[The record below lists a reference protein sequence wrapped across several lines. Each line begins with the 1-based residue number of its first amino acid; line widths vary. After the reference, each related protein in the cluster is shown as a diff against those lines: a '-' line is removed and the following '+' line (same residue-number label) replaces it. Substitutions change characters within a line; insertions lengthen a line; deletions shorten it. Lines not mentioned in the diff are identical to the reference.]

1 MSTQAMTGGADAKS
15 LSPSV
20 DRLGFMLLAA
30 GVLLVVAAYVF
41 EPVRAAFD
49 SVILYLFMVSIAVG
63 ALFLIALEYITG
75 AVWSVPM
82 RRVNEFLAGL
92 APFLLLLVAPLFLH
106 LHDLFHWTHPEL
118 VQADTLLQGKSPYLN
133 IGFFS
138 IRTLV
143 FLAVWIA
150 FSYLFVRNSTTQDV
164 TNDPKLTRK
173 NVILSAVFLPLF
185 ALTITFT
192 AIDWGMSLDP
202 HWFSTIFGVYYFS
215 GTVVAAVSAAT
226 LIVVL
231 LHEGGQLPGL
241 RRDHLY
247 SLGALMFA
255 FLNFWAYIAF
265 SQFLLIWYANIP
277 EETVWFMARWQNGW
291 QVVSVLLIVMH
302 FAVPYFVLL
311 PQEAKMDTRRL
322 KLMAVWL
329 LVARAVDLYWLV
341 MPTHSPAAGV
351 SWTEIGFPLVGV
363 GMVILLISWKSKR
376 YNFVPIGD
384 PKLQRGLDF
393 HL

>member
-106 LHDLFHWTHPEL
+106 LHELFHWTHPEL

-138 IRTLV
+138 VRTLV

-150 FSYLFVRNSTTQDV
+150 FSYLFVHNSTSQDV

-215 GTVVAAVSAAT
+215 GTVLAAVSAAT

-291 QVVSVLLIVMH
+291 QVVSVVLIVMH

-322 KLMAVWL
+322 KWMAVWL

-341 MPTHSPAAGV
+341 MPAHSPTAGV
-351 SWTEIGFPLVGV
+351 SWTEIGFPFVGV
-363 GMVILLISWKSKR
+363 GMIILLISWKSKR